1 MLKSDFGIVRNFH
14 IIFTTH
20 IRRKSPSCSNILIA
34 YILNWCGPGTRPC
47 GSLFICLSAKT
58 LNFQFPGRPGTPLYV
73 GLHFKRRIW
82 PTHTTDSEHLIW
94 QANLRMWEGGQ
105 REFRFTLQRC
115 FRNTASRKLIALI
128 SLSLCVSFRPLSH
141 SNQCLNSTDP
151 IQDRMC
157 QSTSDFRE
165 TWIMCGL

>member
-1 MLKSDFGIVRNFH
+1 MWTWHETLRLTFYLSLRKDFELSISGPTWDAAVR
-14 IIFTTH
+14 I
-20 IRRKSPSCSNILIA
+20 
-34 YILNWCGPGTRPC
+34 
-47 GSLFICLSAKT
+47 
-58 LNFQFPGRPGTPLYV
+58 

-157 QSTSDFRE
+157 PSTSDFRE
-165 TWIMCGL
+165 TWIMCGLWLCVFMKECTNLFNFLDVFQYLSTAV